1 MANRLAQETSPYLRQ
16 HQENPVDWF
25 SWSTEAF
32 NEAKRRGVPILL
44 SIGYSACHWCHVM
57 AHECFEDLETANLMN
72 QLFVNIKVDREERP
86 DIDALY
92 MDAVQAMSG
101 RGGWPMTVFMSPE
114 GHPFYGGTY
123 FPKPSFMKLMN
134 AVSDAWHN
142 RRADIENN
150 IAALGESLSRTAAIT
165 PDETLPSFTLV
176 TRARDQLV
184 EAFDHQWGG
193 FGSAPKFPS
202 TMNIDLLL
210 RNYIEQP
217 NETLKT
223 VIITTLDAMA
233 SGGMY
238 DHIGGGFSRYSV
250 DEKWLVPHFEKMLYD
265 QALLLRVYA
274 HAAVVFQSENYRQVC
289 EEIVEYVMRDLRDH
303 NGGFFS
309 AEDADSLDDLGHSHE
324 GHFYVFTP
332 SELRKI
338 LPENLVELAFD
349 HYEISDVGNFEGKN
363 IPTRLNHRGDFKRS
377 PEIQEIRS
385 KIFDARNKRK
395 RPLLDDKILTEWN
408 AMMSASLIEAANL
421 LGRKDWLEAAE
432 QNCEFLFRELRVND
446 QRTGLPKWARS
457 WQRNGLPKARH
468 RALACDLAH
477 LVDAFTRLA
486 EATGKSIWISRSVEV
501 ADQLVADYWD
511 EKNGGLFTI
520 ATDAEQLVVRQ
531 KDLLDN
537 ATPSANSVAAN
548 ALLRLGALTGKEK
561 FSRNAHEILR
571 LFTRIAEA
579 APSAFGNLLHAV
591 YLVHKGVTEI
601 AITGER
607 PDLVESVKKLWLP
620 TAVIAFGEP
629 YESPLWQDRRP
640 GFAYVC
646 QNYVCSAP
654 VTKVEQL
661 QEALAALS

>member
-150 IAALGESLSRTAAIT
+150 IAALGESLSRTAAVT
-165 PDETLPSFTLV
+165 PDATLPSFALV

-217 NETLKT
+217 NETVKT
-223 VIITTLDAMA
+223 VITTTLDAMA

-303 NGGFFS
+303 DGGFFS

-446 QRTGLPKWARS
+446 QRSELPKWARS

-468 RALACDLAH
+468 RTLACDLAH

-486 EATGKSIWISRSVEV
+486 EATGKSIWISRSIEV

-548 ALLRLGALTGKEK
+548 ALLRLGALTGKEN
-561 FSRNAHEILR
+561 FLRNAHEILR

-591 YLVHKGVTEI
+591 YLIHKGVTEI

-654 VTKVEQL
+654 VTTVEQL
-661 QEALAALS
+661 QEALATLS

>member
-32 NEAKRRGVPILL
+32 NEARRRGVPILL
-44 SIGYSACHWCHVM
+44 SIGYSACHWTHVM
-57 AHECFEDLETANLMN
+57 AHECFEDNETANLMN
-72 QLFVNIKVDREERP
+72 QLLVNIKVDREERP

-150 IAALGESLSRTAAIT
+150 IAALGESLSRTAAVT

-217 NETLKT
+217 NETVKT
-223 VIITTLDAMA
+223 VITTTLDAMA

-303 NGGFFS
+303 DGGFFS

-377 PEIQEIRS
+377 PEIQKIRS

-446 QRTGLPKWARS
+446 QRTELPKWARS

-607 PDLVESVKKLWLP
+607 PDLVKSVKKLWLP

-654 VTKVEQL
+654 VTTVEQL
-661 QEALAALS
+661 QEALATPS

>member
-150 IAALGESLSRTAAIT
+150 IAALGESLSRTAAVT

-217 NETLKT
+217 NETVKT
-223 VIITTLDAMA
+223 VITTTLDAMA

-620 TAVIAFGEP
+620 TAVISFGEP

-661 QEALAALS
+661 QEALATLS

>member
-32 NEAKRRGVPILL
+32 DEAKRRGVPILL

-57 AHECFEDLETANLMN
+57 AHECFEDLETAILMN

-123 FPKPSFMKLMN
+123 FPKPSFIKLMN

-150 IAALGESLSRTAAIT
+150 IAALGESLSRTATVT
-165 PDETLPSFTLV
+165 PDETLPSFALV
-176 TRARDQLV
+176 NRARDQLL

-210 RNYIEQP
+210 RNYVEQP
-217 NETLKT
+217 NETVKT
-223 VIITTLDAMA
+223 AITTTLDAMA

-274 HAAVVFQSENYRQVC
+274 HAAVVFRSENYRQVC

-303 NGGFFS
+303 DGGFFS

-338 LPENLVELAFD
+338 LPENLVELAFG
-349 HYEISDVGNFEGKN
+349 HYEISDAGNFEGKN

-620 TAVIAFGEP
+620 TAVISFGEP

-654 VTKVEQL
+654 VTKGEQL

>member
-32 NEAKRRGVPILL
+32 NEAQRRGVPILL

-150 IAALGESLSRTAAIT
+150 IAALGESLSRTAAVT

-274 HAAVVFQSENYRQVC
+274 HAAAVFQSENYRQVC

-303 NGGFFS
+303 DGGFFS

-620 TAVIAFGEP
+620 TAVISFGEP

>member
-32 NEAKRRGVPILL
+32 DEAKRRGVPILL

-57 AHECFEDLETANLMN
+57 AHECFEDLETAILMN

-123 FPKPSFMKLMN
+123 FPKPSFIKLMN

-150 IAALGESLSRTAAIT
+150 IAALGESLSRTATVT
-165 PDETLPSFTLV
+165 PDETLPSFALV
-176 TRARDQLV
+176 NRARDQLL

-210 RNYIEQP
+210 RNYVEQP
-217 NETLKT
+217 NETVKT
-223 VIITTLDAMA
+223 AITTTLDAMA

-274 HAAVVFQSENYRQVC
+274 HAAVVFRSENYRQVC

-303 NGGFFS
+303 DGGFFS

-338 LPENLVELAFD
+338 LPENLVELAFG
-349 HYEISDVGNFEGKN
+349 HYEISDAGNFEGKN

-421 LGRKDWLEAAE
+421 LERKDWLEAAE

-446 QRTGLPKWARS
+446 QRTELPKWARS

-548 ALLRLGALTGKEK
+548 ALLRLGALTGNKK
-561 FSRNAHEILR
+561 FSSHAHEILR

-607 PDLVESVKKLWLP
+607 PDLVESVKKRWLP
-620 TAVIAFGEP
+620 TAVVAFGEP
-629 YESPLWQDRRP
+629 YESPLWRDRQP

-654 VTKVEQL
+654 TTTVEQL
-661 QEALAALS
+661 QQALASLS

>member
-1 MANRLAQETSPYLRQ
+1 MINRLAQETSPYLRQ

-25 SWSTEAF
+25 SWSSEAF
-32 NEAKRRGVPILL
+32 SEAQRRGVPILL

-57 AHECFEDLETANLMN
+57 AHECFEDLETAKLMN

-101 RGGWPMTVFMSPE
+101 RGGWPMTVFMSPD

-123 FPKPSFMKLMN
+123 FPKPSFIKLMN
-134 AVSDAWHN
+134 AVNDAWHN

-150 IAALGESLSRTAAIT
+150 IAALGESLSRTAAVT
-165 PDETLPSFTLV
+165 PDETLPSFALV
-176 TRARDQLV
+176 TRACDQLID
-184 EAFDHQWGG
+184 AFDHQWGG

-210 RNYIEQP
+210 RKYIDEP
-217 NETLKT
+217 SETLKT
-223 VIITTLDAMA
+223 VITTTLDAMA

-274 HAAVVFQSENYRQVC
+274 HAATVFQSENYRQIC
-289 EEIVEYVMRDLRDH
+289 EEIVEYVTRDLRDLD
-303 NGGFFS
+303 GGFFS

-332 SELRKI
+332 SELRNI
-338 LPENLVELAFD
+338 LPENLVKLAFD
-349 HYEISDVGNFEGKN
+349 HYEISDAGNFEGKN
-363 IPTRLNHRGDFKRS
+363 ILTRLNHRGDFKRS
-377 PEIQEIRS
+377 PEIEEIRS

-408 AMMSASLIEAANL
+408 AMMAASLIEAANL
-421 LGRKDWLEAAE
+421 LGRKDWLEIAE

-446 QRTGLPKWARS
+446 QRSELPKWARS
-457 WQRNGLPKARH
+457 WQRNGSPKARH

-486 EATGKSIWISRSVEV
+486 EATGKSIWISRSIEV
-501 ADQLVADYWD
+501 ADQLFADYWD

-548 ALLRLGALTGKEK
+548 ALLRLGTLTGDDK

-601 AITGER
+601 AITGDR
-607 PDLVESVKKLWLP
+607 PDLVESIKKLWLP
-620 TAVIAFGEP
+620 TVVVAFGEP

-646 QNYVCSAP
+646 QNYVCNAP
-654 VTKVEQL
+654 ASTIEQL
-661 QEALAALS
+661 HEALATLN

>member
-32 NEAKRRGVPILL
+32 DEAKRRGVPILL

-57 AHECFEDLETANLMN
+57 AHECFEDLETAILMN

-123 FPKPSFMKLMN
+123 FPKPSFIKLMN

-150 IAALGESLSRTAAIT
+150 IAALGESLSRTATVT
-165 PDETLPSFTLV
+165 PDETLPSFALV
-176 TRARDQLV
+176 NRARDQLL

-210 RNYIEQP
+210 RNYVEQP
-217 NETLKT
+217 NETVKT
-223 VIITTLDAMA
+223 AITTTLDAMA

-274 HAAVVFQSENYRQVC
+274 HAAVVFRSENYRQVC

-303 NGGFFS
+303 DGGFFS

-338 LPENLVELAFD
+338 LPENLVELAFG
-349 HYEISDVGNFEGKN
+349 HYEISDAGNFEGKN

-446 QRTGLPKWARS
+446 QRTELPKWARS

-548 ALLRLGALTGKEK
+548 ALLRLGALTGNKK
-561 FSRNAHEILR
+561 FSSHAHEILR

-620 TAVIAFGEP
+620 TAVVAFGEP
-629 YESPLWQDRRP
+629 YESPLWRDRQP

-654 VTKVEQL
+654 TTTVEQL
-661 QEALAALS
+661 QQALASLS

>member
-150 IAALGESLSRTAAIT
+150 IAALGESLSRTAAVT

-217 NETLKT
+217 NETVKT
-223 VIITTLDAMA
+223 VITTTLDAMA

-303 NGGFFS
+303 DGGFFS

-446 QRTGLPKWARS
+446 QRTELPKWARS

-486 EATGKSIWISRSVEV
+486 EATGKSIWISRSIEV
-501 ADQLVADYWD
+501 ADELAADYWD

-548 ALLRLGALTGKEK
+548 ALLRLGALTGKEN
-561 FSRNAHEILR
+561 FLRNAHEILR

-607 PDLVESVKKLWLP
+607 PDLVESVEKLWLP

-654 VTKVEQL
+654 VTTVEQL
-661 QEALAALS
+661 QEALATLS

>member
-32 NEAKRRGVPILL
+32 NEARRRGVPILL
-44 SIGYSACHWCHVM
+44 SLGYSACHWCHVM

-150 IAALGESLSRTAAIT
+150 IAALGESLSRTAAVT

-620 TAVIAFGEP
+620 TAVISFGEP

>member
-1 MANRLAQETSPYLRQ
+1 
-16 HQENPVDWF
+16 
-25 SWSTEAF
+25 
-32 NEAKRRGVPILL
+32 
-44 SIGYSACHWCHVM
+44 M
-57 AHECFEDLETANLMN
+57 AHECFEDNETASLMN

-123 FPKPSFMKLMN
+123 FPKPTFIKLMH
-134 AVSDAWHN
+134 AVNDAWCN

-150 IAALGESLSRTAAIT
+150 IAALGESLSRTAAVI
-165 PDETLPSFTLV
+165 PDETLPSFALL
-176 TRARDQLV
+176 TRACDQLID
-184 EAFDHQWGG
+184 AFDHQWGG

-210 RNYIEQP
+210 RKYIEEP
-217 NETLKT
+217 SAAVKT
-223 VIITTLDAMA
+223 AIITTLDAMA

-274 HAAVVFQSENYRQVC
+274 HAAVVFQSDNYRQIC
-289 EEIVEYVMRDLRDH
+289 EEIVEYVMRDLRDID
-303 NGGFFS
+303 GGFFS

-324 GHFYVFTP
+324 GHFYVFSP
-332 SELRKI
+332 AELRKI
-338 LPENLVELAFD
+338 LPEDLVKPALD
-349 HYEISDVGNFEGKN
+349 HYEISEAGNFEGKN
-363 IPTRLNHRGDFKRS
+363 IPTRLNHRGNFKRS
-377 PEIQEIRS
+377 PEIEEIRS
-385 KIFDARNKRK
+385 KMFHARNKRR

-408 AMMSASLIEAANL
+408 AMMAASLIEAANL
-421 LGRKDWLEAAE
+421 LERQDWLEKAE
-432 QNCEFLFRELRVND
+432 QNCEFLFRELRVDN
-446 QRTGLPKWARS
+446 QKTNSPKWARS
-457 WQRNGLPKARH
+457 WQRNGTPRARH

-486 EATGKSIWISRSVEV
+486 EATGRKIWISRSCEV

-548 ALLRLGALTGKEK
+548 ALLRLGALTGEEK
-561 FSRNAHEILR
+561 YLRSAHETLR

-601 AITGER
+601 AITGNR
-607 PDLVESVKKLWLP
+607 PELVESIKRRWLP
-620 TAVIAFGEP
+620 TAVVAFGEP
-629 YESPLWQDRRP
+629 YESPLWKDRRP
-640 GFAYVC
+640 GFAFVC

-654 VTKVEQL
+654 VATVEQL
-661 QEALAALS
+661 QEALATLN

>member
-1 MANRLAQETSPYLRQ
+1 
-16 HQENPVDWF
+16 
-25 SWSTEAF
+25 
-32 NEAKRRGVPILL
+32 
-44 SIGYSACHWCHVM
+44 
-57 AHECFEDLETANLMN
+57 
-72 QLFVNIKVDREERP
+72 
-86 DIDALY
+86 
-92 MDAVQAMSG
+92 
-101 RGGWPMTVFMSPE
+101 
-114 GHPFYGGTY
+114 
-123 FPKPSFMKLMN
+123 
-134 AVSDAWHN
+134 
-142 RRADIENN
+142 
-150 IAALGESLSRTAAIT
+150 
-165 PDETLPSFTLV
+165 LV

-620 TAVIAFGEP
+620 TAVISFGEP

-661 QEALAALS
+661 QEALATLS

>member
-134 AVSDAWHN
+134 AVSDAWQN
-142 RRADIENN
+142 RRTDIENN
-150 IAALGESLSRTAAIT
+150 IAALGESLSRTAAVT
-165 PDETLPSFTLV
+165 PDATLPSFTLV

-217 NETLKT
+217 NETVKT
-223 VIITTLDAMA
+223 VITTTLDAMA

-303 NGGFFS
+303 DGGFFS

-332 SELRKI
+332 SELRAI

-421 LGRKDWLEAAE
+421 LERKDWLEAAE

-446 QRTGLPKWARS
+446 QRTELPKWARS

-486 EATGKSIWISRSVEV
+486 EATGKSIWISRSIEV
-501 ADQLVADYWD
+501 ADELAADYWD

-548 ALLRLGALTGKEK
+548 ALLRLGALTGNEK
-561 FSRNAHEILR
+561 FLRNAHEILR

-607 PDLVESVKKLWLP
+607 HDLVESVKKLWLP

-640 GFAYVC
+640 GFAYIC

-654 VTKVEQL
+654 VTTVEQL
-661 QEALAALS
+661 QEALATLS

>member
-32 NEAKRRGVPILL
+32 DEAKRRGVPILL

-57 AHECFEDLETANLMN
+57 AHECFEDLETAILMN

-123 FPKPSFMKLMN
+123 FPKPSFIKLMN

-150 IAALGESLSRTAAIT
+150 IAALGESLSRTATVT
-165 PDETLPSFTLV
+165 PDETLPSFALV
-176 TRARDQLV
+176 NRARDQLL

-210 RNYIEQP
+210 RNYVEQP
-217 NETLKT
+217 NETVKT
-223 VIITTLDAMA
+223 AITTTLDAMA

-274 HAAVVFQSENYRQVC
+274 HAAVVFRSENYRQVC

-303 NGGFFS
+303 DGGFFS

-338 LPENLVELAFD
+338 LPENLVELAFG
-349 HYEISDVGNFEGKN
+349 HYEISDAGNFEGKN

-446 QRTGLPKWARS
+446 QRTELPKWARS

-548 ALLRLGALTGKEK
+548 ALLRLGALTGNKK
-561 FSRNAHEILR
+561 FSSHAHEILR

-620 TAVIAFGEP
+620 TAVVAFGEP
-629 YESPLWQDRRP
+629 YESPLWRDRQP

-654 VTKVEQL
+654 ATTVEQL
-661 QEALAALS
+661 QQALASLS

>member
-32 NEAKRRGVPILL
+32 DEAKRRGVPILL

-57 AHECFEDLETANLMN
+57 AHECFEDLETAILMN

-123 FPKPSFMKLMN
+123 FPKPSFIKLMN

-150 IAALGESLSRTAAIT
+150 ITALGESLSRTAAVT
-165 PDETLPSFTLV
+165 PNETLPSFALV
-176 TRARDQLV
+176 NRARDQLL
-184 EAFDHQWGG
+184 EAFDHQWSG

-210 RNYIEQP
+210 RNYVEQP
-217 NETLKT
+217 NETVKT
-223 VIITTLDAMA
+223 AITTTLDAMA

-274 HAAVVFQSENYRQVC
+274 HAAVVFRSENYRQVC

-303 NGGFFS
+303 DGGFFS

-349 HYEISDVGNFEGKN
+349 HYEISDGGNFEGKN

-446 QRTGLPKWARS
+446 QRTELPKWARS

-537 ATPSANSVAAN
+537 ATPSANSVATN

-607 PDLVESVKKLWLP
+607 PDLVKSVKKLWLP

-654 VTKVEQL
+654 VTTVEQL
-661 QEALAALS
+661 QQALASLS

>member
-32 NEAKRRGVPILL
+32 DEAKRRGVPILL

-57 AHECFEDLETANLMN
+57 AHECFEDLETAILMN

-123 FPKPSFMKLMN
+123 FPKPSFIKLMN

-150 IAALGESLSRTAAIT
+150 IAALGESLSRTATVT
-165 PDETLPSFTLV
+165 PDETLPSFALV
-176 TRARDQLV
+176 NRARDQLL

-210 RNYIEQP
+210 RNYVEQP
-217 NETLKT
+217 NETVKT
-223 VIITTLDAMA
+223 AITTTLDAMA

-274 HAAVVFQSENYRQVC
+274 HAAVVFRSENYRQVC

-303 NGGFFS
+303 DGGFFS

-338 LPENLVELAFD
+338 LPEDLVELAFG
-349 HYEISDVGNFEGKN
+349 HYEISDAGNFEGKN

-446 QRTGLPKWARS
+446 QRTELPKWARS

-548 ALLRLGALTGKEK
+548 ALLRLGALTGNKK
-561 FSRNAHEILR
+561 FSSHAHEILR

-607 PDLVESVKKLWLP
+607 PDLVESVKKRWLP
-620 TAVIAFGEP
+620 TAVVAFGEP
-629 YESPLWQDRRP
+629 YESPLWRDRQP

-654 VTKVEQL
+654 ATTVEQL
-661 QEALAALS
+661 QQALASLS

>member
-32 NEAKRRGVPILL
+32 DEAKRRGVPILL

-57 AHECFEDLETANLMN
+57 AHECFEDLETAILMN

-123 FPKPSFMKLMN
+123 FPKPSFIKLMN

-150 IAALGESLSRTAAIT
+150 IAALGESLSRTATVT
-165 PDETLPSFTLV
+165 PDETLPSFALV
-176 TRARDQLV
+176 NRARDQLL

-210 RNYIEQP
+210 RNYVEQP
-217 NETLKT
+217 NETVKT
-223 VIITTLDAMA
+223 AITTTLDAMA

-274 HAAVVFQSENYRQVC
+274 HAAVVFRSENYRQVC

-303 NGGFFS
+303 DGGFFS

-338 LPENLVELAFD
+338 LPENLVELAFG
-349 HYEISDVGNFEGKN
+349 HYEISDAGNFEGKN

-421 LGRKDWLEAAE
+421 LERKDWLEAAE

-446 QRTGLPKWARS
+446 QRTELPKWARS

-548 ALLRLGALTGKEK
+548 ALLRLGALTGNKK
-561 FSRNAHEILR
+561 FSSHAHEILR

-620 TAVIAFGEP
+620 TAVVAFGEP
-629 YESPLWQDRRP
+629 YESPLWRDRQP

-654 VTKVEQL
+654 TTTVEQL
-661 QEALAALS
+661 QQALASLS

>member
-32 NEAKRRGVPILL
+32 NEARRRGVPILL

-57 AHECFEDLETANLMN
+57 AHECFEDHETANLMN

-123 FPKPSFMKLMN
+123 FPKPSFIKLMN

-150 IAALGESLSRTAAIT
+150 ITALSESLSRTAAVT
-165 PDETLPSFTLV
+165 PDETLPSFALV
-176 TRARDQLV
+176 TRATDQLI

-210 RNYIEQP
+210 RSYINEP
-217 NETLKT
+217 NEIVKN
-223 VIITTLDAMA
+223 VITTTLDAMA

-274 HAAVVFQSENYRQVC
+274 HASVVFQSENYRQIC
-289 EEIVEYVMRDLRDH
+289 EEIVEYVVRDLRDH
-303 NGGFFS
+303 DGGFFS

-338 LPENLVELAFD
+338 LPENLIELAFD
-349 HYEISDVGNFEGKN
+349 HYEISNVGNFEGKN

-421 LGRKDWLEAAE
+421 LGRKDWLATAE
-432 QNCEFLFRELRVND
+432 QNCEFLFRELKVND
-446 QRTGLPKWARS
+446 QGAELPKWARS

-486 EATGKSIWISRSVEV
+486 EATGKSVWILRSVEV
-501 ADQLVADYWD
+501 ADQLIADYWD

-520 ATDAEQLVVRQ
+520 ASDAEQLVVRQ

-548 ALLRLGALTGKEK
+548 ALLRLGALTGNEK
-561 FSRNAHEILR
+561 FSHKAHETLR

-591 YLVHKGVTEI
+591 YLLHKGVTEI

-629 YESPLWQDRRP
+629 YESPLWQNRRP

-654 VTKVEQL
+654 VTTVEQL
-661 QEALAALS
+661 QQALATLS

>member
-32 NEAKRRGVPILL
+32 DEAKRRGVPILL

-57 AHECFEDLETANLMN
+57 AHECFEDLETAILMN

-123 FPKPSFMKLMN
+123 FPKPSFIKLMN

-150 IAALGESLSRTAAIT
+150 IAALGESLSRTATVT
-165 PDETLPSFTLV
+165 PDETLPSFALV
-176 TRARDQLV
+176 NRARDQLL

-210 RNYIEQP
+210 RNYVEQP
-217 NETLKT
+217 NETVKT
-223 VIITTLDAMA
+223 AITTTLDAMA

-274 HAAVVFQSENYRQVC
+274 HAAVVFRSENYRQVC

-303 NGGFFS
+303 DGGFFS

-338 LPENLVELAFD
+338 LPENLVELAFG
-349 HYEISDVGNFEGKN
+349 HYEISDAGNFEGKN

-446 QRTGLPKWARS
+446 QRTELPKWARS

-548 ALLRLGALTGKEK
+548 ALLRLGALTGNKK
-561 FSRNAHEILR
+561 FSSHAHEILR

-607 PDLVESVKKLWLP
+607 PDLVESVKKRWLP
-620 TAVIAFGEP
+620 TAVVAFGEP
-629 YESPLWQDRRP
+629 YESPLWRDRQP

-654 VTKVEQL
+654 TTTVEQL
-661 QEALAALS
+661 QQALASLS

>member
-150 IAALGESLSRTAAIT
+150 IAALGESLSRTAAVT
-165 PDETLPSFTLV
+165 PDETLPSFALV

-217 NETLKT
+217 TETMKT
-223 VIITTLDAMA
+223 VITTTLDAMA

-274 HAAVVFQSENYRQVC
+274 HAAVVFRSENYRQVC

-303 NGGFFS
+303 DGGFFS

-338 LPENLVELAFD
+338 LPENLIELAFD

-446 QRTGLPKWARS
+446 QRSESPKWARS

-486 EATGKSIWISRSVEV
+486 EATGKSIWISRSIDV

-548 ALLRLGALTGKEK
+548 ALLRLGALTGKEN
-561 FSRNAHEILR
+561 FLRNAHEILR

-591 YLVHKGVTEI
+591 YLIHKGVTEI

-654 VTKVEQL
+654 VTTVEQL
-661 QEALAALS
+661 HEALATLS